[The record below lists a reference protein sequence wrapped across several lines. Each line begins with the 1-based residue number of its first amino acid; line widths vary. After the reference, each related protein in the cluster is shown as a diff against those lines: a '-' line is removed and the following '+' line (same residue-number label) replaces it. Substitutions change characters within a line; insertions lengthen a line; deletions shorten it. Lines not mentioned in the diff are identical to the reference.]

1 MHHFWVSEAKS
12 LEVSRPGYRLK
23 VMLSVST
30 QSTGNHLFVLQFNH
44 SCHFYGCRHMLASLL
59 SMPPLLFQLQT
70 HTHVHT
76 HTQLV
81 NTKKPPALY
90 NPPPPRKVAKYT
102 NPPAQRV
109 AEKAPK
115 CVNPRLGLPQVYDTF
130 WGFCGTIFGGF
141 GIIRPVSWSY
151 SGGFKYACGGLSAFC
166 WVFVVQFLGVFS
178 ILRE

>member
-76 HTQLV
+76 HTQRQHDCCFLASAEDV
-81 NTKKPPALY
+81 PALAQWVHGLHCKRICSFLCGCFLQRSDY
-90 NPPPPRKVAKYT
+90 HLIFVFQFVAW
-102 NPPAQRV
+102 
-109 AEKAPK
+109 
-115 CVNPRLGLPQVYDTF
+115 D
-130 WGFCGTIFGGF
+130 
-141 GIIRPVSWSY
+141 GIHMCAVH
-151 SGGFKYACGGLSAFC
+151 
-166 WVFVVQFLGVFS
+166 
-178 ILRE
+178 